1 MAQQA
6 ADGKKWSGEEIARVV
21 RQCPIVQRN
30 LIIAA
35 SRGEVFIKRYP
46 GIDVASI

>member
-35 SRGEVFIKRYP
+35 SRGEVFIKRYS
-46 GIDVASI
+46 GVDVACI